1 MKKTFLILSTIALSA
16 GFISAQTS
24 QVPEFKNTPMLLKSD
39 GSLGKLEKQTAAI
52 KDKGGSNGFANAY
65 SFGKTSG
72 SIQYINCIGASSDVT
87 VPTTATFI
95 VKLND
100 AETDPDGTFILTEA
114 VVVKSNREVYIRK
127 DYGRNVQEKQIT
139 LKYEKVEPGVY
150 KIMPD
155 HLNPGT
161 EYCFVPNTPDASK
174 VVNLFRT
181 EGTASKKGKKK

>member
-1 MKKTFLILSTIALSA
+1 MKKTFLALLTAVSIV
-16 GFISAQTS
+16 GSVSAQDVKT
-24 QVPEFKNTPMLLKSD
+24 PEFKNSPMLLKAD
-39 GSLGKLEKQTAAI
+39 GTLDKLEKQTSTI

-72 SIQYINCIGASSDVT
+72 SVQYINCTGAESTVT
-87 VPTTATFI
+87 IPTTATFV
-95 VKLND
+95 VKLTD
-100 AETDPDGTFILTEA
+100 TETDPDGTFVLTEA
-114 VVVKSNREVYIRK
+114 VVVKNMREVYIRK

-139 LKYEKVEPGVY
+139 LKYEKVSPGVY
-150 KIMPD
+150 RILPD

-181 EGTASKKGKKK
+181 EGKASKKK